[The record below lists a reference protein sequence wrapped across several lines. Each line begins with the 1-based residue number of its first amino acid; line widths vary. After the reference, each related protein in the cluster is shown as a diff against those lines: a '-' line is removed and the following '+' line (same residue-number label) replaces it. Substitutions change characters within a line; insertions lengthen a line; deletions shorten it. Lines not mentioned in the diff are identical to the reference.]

1 MSKKNKPVEVELI
14 ETNQHKDGNI
24 DLEVKVKKKTIG
36 SLKQGEGD
44 RSIKV
49 TLASGKEINVGSV
62 NEGIQSIV
70 AEYNLHD
77 L

>member
-1 MSKKNKPVEVELI
+1 MSKKNKPVEVEII
-14 ETNQHKDGNI
+14 ETNKHKGSNV

-36 SLKQGEGD
+36 TLKQTEEE
-44 RSIKV
+44 KLVNV
-49 TLASGKEINVGSV
+49 TLPSGKTLNVGSV
-62 NEGIQSIV
+62 DEGIQSIV

>member
-1 MSKKNKPVEVELI
+1 MSKKNKPVEVEII
-14 ETNQHKDGNI
+14 ETNEHKGNNV

-36 SLKQGEGD
+36 ILKQAED
-44 RSIKV
+44 DKLVNV
-49 TLASGKEINVGSV
+49 TLPSGKTLNVGSV
-62 NEGIQSIV
+62 DEAIQSIV